1 MRGRGPFDRG
11 DFASFEQASAHE
23 VRETQDSMRDLVCS
37 GGQTQ
42 QCVSYHR
49 SVDLQFDRVLI
60 VAEELPELEML
71 LDPSKQQFDLPT
83 AFIKSADFDG
93 LPPHIIGDEA
103 ENLAFSR
110 RIVTRR
116 SGIDSLES
124 PLLDKATSS
133 SASTRK
139 PSPCDSASGRV
150 AVTRRPML
158 PLGRV

>member
-42 QCVSYHR
+42 QYVSYHR

-103 ENLAFSR
+103 ENLAILAPNSN
-110 RIVTRR
+110 
-116 SGIDSLES
+116 
-124 PLLDKATSS
+124 
-133 SASTRK
+133 SAQRHRQL
-139 PSPCDSASGRV
+139 GV
-150 AVTRRPML
+150 AFAGQGDLFGGQPAETP
-158 PLGRV
+158 